1 MQGRKMIWLI
11 AAMTLLLCC
20 LSACSGKTDSAH
32 DAPTDEKTGADTT
45 WEALETVKAAA
56 LDEIRSIRFT
66 ISTEGGAA
74 GDEITD
80 ADTIRE
86 VYDLLCDLS
95 LGEKT
100 NMAVD
105 DAGLYIEV
113 LIGDE
118 KVTFDFELDIL
129 VLNGETRYE
138 VNGLAPLRRYFQS
151 MLPEA

>member
-1 MQGRKMIWLI
+1 MQRRKMIWLI
-11 AAMTLLLCC
+11 AIMALLLFC
-20 LSACSGKTDSAH
+20 LSACAGKTDSVDVAKKN
-32 DAPTDEKTGADTT
+32 EKTDSGTT
-45 WEALETVKAAA
+45 WEALETVKAATP
-56 LDEIRSIRFT
+56 DEIDSIRFT
-66 ISTEGGAA
+66 ISTEGGAT

-86 VYDLLCDLS
+86 IYALLCDLS

-105 DAGLYIEV
+105 DAGLYLEV
-113 LIGDE
+113 LIGKE

-129 VLNGETRYE
+129 VLDGQTRYE
-138 VNGLAPLRRYFQS
+138 VNSLRPLRHYLQS